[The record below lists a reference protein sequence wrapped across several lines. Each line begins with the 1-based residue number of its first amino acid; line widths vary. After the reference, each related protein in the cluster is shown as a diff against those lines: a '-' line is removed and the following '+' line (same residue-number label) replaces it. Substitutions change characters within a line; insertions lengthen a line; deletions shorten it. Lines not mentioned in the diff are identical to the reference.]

1 MNNHGL
7 YTTIEE
13 GDTGEFSLWEGIA
26 YNIKS
31 AGHGVFF
38 NFKDVEELLKDHKL
52 NQ

>member
-7 YTTIEE
+7 YTTIEG
-13 GDTGEFSLWEGIA
+13 GDTGEFSLWEGSA